1 MEKWLRDA
9 GTQQTEVNDV
19 LIFIVKKNAYVH
31 SWRGFVYCTWYH
43 STTTESFTFKQTERS
58 TQDKIDQITTTGLA
72 GYKNVTWKRKKKEK
86 KGFFLHEF
94 STRNHSNLFLLFT
107 GSTFNHVITLR
118 GFREREKR
126 KKEKKKNRRSKT
138 RRWNQNR
145 RHGNFNSV
153 TDLSQRKQRA
163 W

>member
-72 GYKNVTWKRKKKEK
+72 GYKNVTWKRKKERKERI
-86 KGFFLHEF
+86 L
-94 STRNHSNLFLLFT
+94 STRILYSKSFKSIST
-107 GSTFNHVITLR
+107 IIGSTFNHVITLR
-118 GFREREKR
+118 GFRKREK
-126 KKEKKKNRRSKT
+126 KKKKKKKNRRSKIW
-138 RRWNQNR
+138 RWNQNR